1 MLFCHVG
8 DLARLNAFQRLDE
21 NIPGVLKPYSYIS
34 DGDALLKAALSKVF
48 IVQKCIHTLIFF
60 NFQNFVWDKIMA
72 EKSIHI
78 PIMMKMF
85 GHFGNQ
91 YDLHSNVLST
101 TGKYPHI

>member
-48 IVQKCIHTLIFF
+48 IVQKCIYTFIFF
-60 NFQNFVWDKIMA
+60 YFQNL
-72 EKSIHI
+72 
-78 PIMMKMF
+78 F
-85 GHFGNQ
+85 GIRLWPRNQ
-91 YDLHSNVLST
+91 FTFQL
-101 TGKYPHI
+101 